1 MKTTQIATTILLGAA
16 SLTGYAQDPGS
27 TAYIKPV
34 DDKKFAIYLNDE
46 QIDKTLLSIK
56 DQKGY
61 TLYAKSI
68 KSKSKFAKVFNLSK
82 LENGVYDLVLEDSK
96 AIQTIP
102 VVVEADE
109 LSIDN
114 TERSI
119 SYKPYISHKNE
130 ILDLMVFSPEKGQY
144 EITIFDG
151 DNSIVYNES
160 INNEMKI
167 EKRFNLSGL
176 KPGNYNVLVSGV
188 NGQYTYS
195 LPIQ

>member
-61 TLYAKSI
+61 TLYARSI
-68 KSKSKFAKVFNLSK
+68 KSNSKFAKVFNLSK

-102 VVVEADE
+102 VVVDAEE
-109 LSIDN
+109 LSIN
-114 TERSI
+114 NAERAI
-119 SYKPYISHKNE
+119 SYKPYISHKND

-188 NGQYTYS
+188 NGQYTYA